1 MSKPDQTTLNVIL
14 VAALG
19 VTTTIVGVG
28 VLRVV
33 DIVEKRLEKQ
43 ELRDEAML
51 NALHSFDKRLTAI
64 EAKQD
69 ISE

>member
-33 DIVEKRLEKQ
+33 DIVEKKFEKQ
-43 ELRDEAML
+43 EQKDEAML
-51 NALHSFDKRLTAI
+51 KALHSFDKRLTAL
-64 EAKQD
+64 EAKQE
-69 ISE
+69 INE